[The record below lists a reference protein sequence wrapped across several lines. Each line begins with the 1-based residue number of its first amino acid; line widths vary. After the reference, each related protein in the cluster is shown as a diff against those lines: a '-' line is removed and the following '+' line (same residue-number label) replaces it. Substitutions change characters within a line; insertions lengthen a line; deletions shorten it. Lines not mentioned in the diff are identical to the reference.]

1 MDLTISKSELSKAL
15 FVTESIVEKRTT
27 MPILSNVLLTASDGK
42 LKISATDLEV
52 TALATASAKIRTP
65 GSITVNAKVFSDI
78 VRELPDSDV
87 GLKLGEGDRLEV
99 VSKGSRLKM
108 VGVSAEEFPS
118 LPGVSFEARSK
129 ISSKQLLEMINK
141 TVYAVS
147 YDETRFNLNGVCF
160 ELVADGK
167 AKGKKGP
174 RSLRFVATDGHRLAM
189 ITRPVEDLDFEER
202 VIVPRKG
209 LSEIRKLITTD
220 DDVQVGIDIRD
231 GFLLLETA
239 VAKVSMRLIDG
250 EFPDYNQVL
259 PKQPGVVVTL
269 NIDDFAQALR
279 RVALMVSD
287 KGKCVRLDF
296 NGHALRISSSSPEL
310 GEAVEELEI
319 KYSGKP
325 LSVGFNAKYILDI
338 AASLGEAQKIN
349 LELNGELGPG
359 KFFAEGDESYIGIVM
374 PMRLTSN

>member
-27 MPILSNVLLTASDGK
+27 MPILSNVLLSAADGK

-52 TALATASAKIRTP
+52 TALAIAVAKVKSA
-65 GSITVNAKVFSDI
+65 GSTTVNAKVFSDI

-87 GLKLGEGDRLEV
+87 TLKLGEGERLEII
-99 VSKGSRLKM
+99 SKGSRLKM
-108 VGVSAEEFPS
+108 IGVSAEEFPS

-129 ISSKQLLEMINK
+129 ISSRQLSEMINK

-147 YDETRFNLNGVCF
+147 FDETRFNLNGVCF
-160 ELVADGK
+160 ELIGEK
-167 AKGKKGP
+167 GKGKK
-174 RSLRFVATDGHRLAM
+174 SKALRFVATDGHRLAM
-189 ITRPVEDLDFEER
+189 ITRPIEDLDFEER

-209 LSEIRKLITTD
+209 LSEIRKLINSD

-259 PKQPGVVVTL
+259 PKQAGTIVSL
-269 NIDDFAQALR
+269 NIGEFSQALR
-279 RVALMVSD
+279 RVALMVTD

-296 NGHALRISSSSPEL
+296 SSNALRISSSSPEL
-310 GEAVEELEI
+310 GEAVEELEV

-338 AASLGEAQKIN
+338 TASLGEAQKIN

-359 KFFAEGDESYIGIVM
+359 KFFADGDDSYIGIVM
-374 PMRLTSN
+374 PMRLTAA